1 MNHNYFYTLFE
12 RKRHLEVS
20 NMSIDSISP
29 LQQLPT
35 EILYRIF
42 ENLDAVTLFF
52 SLGQTCRRLRTLVH
66 SYDRL
71 TVNFTLLSKPQ
82 FQSLLHVIDPH
93 HVTSLT
99 LAYQPE
105 TIDAVS
111 IFCSH
116 FRRRPFDR
124 LQSLVLHGILE
135 NQLPSI
141 FKCFQST
148 FLTSWTLK
156 MLSSDYFG
164 ERNTFD
170 AISSMITNSCL
181 RRLEIGSF
189 GGRLRQIQWST
200 NNTIK
205 QLKIDARLRINE
217 LHPLLEKLPHLQIL
231 SIKRIEKD
239 LVNNQMKVEG
249 STEKFR
255 QLTSLSVHGFD
266 GSIDDLEHL
275 LALTSSLTHLKVVEK
290 GAYGDGKRWEQFIQ
304 LNLPLLTKF
313 EFFFTINLPNSY
325 SPADVESMASSFR
338 SPFWLDQKKWIVRSE
353 ISCDLWSHPCLELY
367 SLPICVDTYT
377 CGIPCNAHYICS
389 TLGEDPSWT
398 DNITTLEWRFK
409 EPASTSMNDR
419 IKVTT

>member
-1 MNHNYFYTLFE
+1 MPN
-12 RKRHLEVS
+12 
-20 NMSIDSISP
+20 DSVSP
-29 LQQLPT
+29 LQQLPA
-35 EILYRIF
+35 EILFRIF
-42 ENLDAVTLFF
+42 DDLDAVTLFF
-52 SLGQTCRRLRTLVH
+52 SLGQTCHRLRTLVH
-66 SYDRL
+66 NYDRL
-71 TVNFTLLSKPQ
+71 TVDFTGLSKPQ

-99 LAYQPE
+99 VAYQPE
-105 TIDAVS
+105 TVDAVS

-141 FKCFQST
+141 FKCVQST

-181 RRLEIGSF
+181 CRLEIGSF
-189 GGRLRQIQWST
+189 GGRIKQIQWST
-200 NNTIK
+200 TNTIK

-217 LHPLLEKLPHLQIL
+217 LHPLLEKLPHLQVL

-249 STEKFR
+249 ATEKFR
-255 QLTSLSVHGFD
+255 QLTSLSVYGFD
-266 GSIDDLEHL
+266 GSIGDLEHL
-275 LALTSSLTHLKVVEK
+275 LALTPSLTHLKVVEK
-290 GAYGDGKRWEQFIQ
+290 GAYGDGKRWEQFIP
-304 LNLPLLTKF
+304 LNLPHLTKF

-325 SPADVESMASSFR
+325 SPADVESIVSTFQ
-338 SPFWLDQKKWIVRSE
+338 SPFWLDQKKWIVRNE

-377 CGIPCNAHYICS
+377 CGIPSDAHYICS
-389 TLGEDPSWT
+389 TLGEVPSWT

-409 EPASTSMNDR
+409 EPASTSVNDR